1 MKIFCKTAE
10 DNFAH
15 LFGTSEKKVEIVKI
29 ENINFESGIHLAC
42 AQIYLL

>member
-15 LFGTSEKKVEIVKI
+15 LFHTSKKVEIVKI